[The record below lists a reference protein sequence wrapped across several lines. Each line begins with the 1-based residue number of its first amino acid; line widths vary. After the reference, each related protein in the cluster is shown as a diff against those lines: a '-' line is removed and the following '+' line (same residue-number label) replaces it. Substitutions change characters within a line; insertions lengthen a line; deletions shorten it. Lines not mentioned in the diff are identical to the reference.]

1 MKYKDIIG
9 YKKPKKKLIKEEVKP
24 SEPKVNPII
33 ENIIK
38 TELNEW
44 NDSSFKTLPKRW
56 SKNTYDTGL
65 TEFESTGGKDTLKEV
80 GMSSEIKMYTH
91 AINKNYDRYWDSVKE
106 LQKYLAKKGAQK
118 ISKQIGSL
126 YTGHVGKFHHW
137 MKTKFIQMVRKMI

>member
-1 MKYKDIIG
+1 MMG
-9 YKKPKKKLIKEEVKP
+9 YGKKKKVIKEQIK
-24 SEPKVNPII
+24 PKVN
-33 ENIIK
+33 K
-38 TELNEW
+38 VLKGLKKELNESDLALGVQTMKD
-44 NDSSFKTLPKRW
+44 NPPFKTQKQ
-56 SKNTYDTGL
+56 
-65 TEFESTGGKDTLKEV
+65 LKEV